1 MAKSYDVVIVGGGI
15 IGASCALALAEEGM
29 RVVVLDRQEPGREA
43 SGAAA
48 GMLSPAP
55 HLPGDEAL
63 APLASESLRLY
74 PNFIHSIELI
84 SQKRANYSRK
94 GAIEV
99 FFGAD
104 GPAERDRSVESCRRL
119 GLDAEA
125 ISATEARHREPAI
138 ASTARA
144 ATFFAAEESVEPRA
158 LFDAALEA
166 ARALGVEIRA
176 HCTVHSL
183 AIERDRCTGVMIEDE
198 RLPAGNVVVAAG
210 CFSRQLFPESS
221 YWGRRVAPFVP
232 TRPVRGQL
240 LALMPRDTR
249 LACPVRSTRG
259 YLVPRS
265 SGTIIAGSTVEEAG
279 FDKRTTIEGLQRIRK
294 AAVELVPDLA
304 SAEIVESWC
313 GLRPGTPDALPIL
326 GPINIEGI
334 ILATGHFRNGIL
346 LAPVTA
352 QLVKDWIT
360 SKAPSLPVE
369 AYSPRRF
376 VGSAEEAR
384 SAS

>member
-15 IGASCALALAEEGM
+15 IGTSCALALAEEGM
-29 RVVVLDRQEPGREA
+29 SVVVLDRQEPGREA
-43 SGAAA
+43 SWAAA

-55 HLPGDEAL
+55 HLAGDEGL
-63 APLASESLRLY
+63 VPLASESLRLY
-74 PNFIHSIELI
+74 PNFIHAIESV
-84 SQKRANYSRK
+84 SQKTANYSRK

-99 FFGAD
+99 FFGVD

-119 GLDAEA
+119 GLHAEA

-144 ATFFAAEESVEPRA
+144 ATFFPAEESVEPRA

-166 ARALGVEIRA
+166 ARARGVEIRP

-183 AIERDRCTGVMIEDE
+183 AIERDGCAGVMMQDE
-198 RLPAGNVVVAAG
+198 RLAAGIVVVAAG
-210 CFSRQLFPESS
+210 CFSRQIFPENS
-221 YWGRRVAPFVP
+221 YWGRRLAPFVP

-240 LALMPRDTR
+240 LALLPLDTR
-249 LACPVRSTRG
+249 LDCPVRSARG

-265 SGTIIAGSTVEEAG
+265 SGTIIAGSTIEEAG
-279 FDKRTTIEGLQRIRK
+279 FDKRTTIEGLQKIRK
-294 AAVELVPDLA
+294 TAVELVPDLA
-304 SAEIVESWC
+304 GAEIIESWC
-313 GLRPGTPDALPIL
+313 GLRPGTPDGLPIL
-326 GPINIEGI
+326 GPVDIEGI

-352 QLVKDWIT
+352 RLVKDWVT
-360 SKAPSLPVE
+360 GKAPSLPVE
-369 AYSPRRF
+369 AYSPHRF
-376 VGSAEEAR
+376 VR
-384 SAS
+384 SAAESHSAS